1 MSKTLKIMTAL
12 MLVVV
17 FTLGLGLTGC
27 SSSETAPEV
36 GKLAPDF
43 QLSDLDGQSVS
54 LSDFRG
60 QPVLVNFWATWCGP
74 CRYEMPFL
82 QRIHEEQAVNGLVVL
97 GVNLGESPD
106 EVREFMGEF
115 GLSFTTLLDSRQE
128 VGLMYNVRAIP
139 TTLLIDGNGV
149 IRDRKV
155 GAFTT
160 MKEIENALGKIM

>member
-1 MSKTLKIMTAL
+1 MGKVFKIMTAL
-12 MLVVV
+12 MLVMV
-17 FTLGLGLTGC
+17 FTLGLGLAGC

-36 GKLAPDF
+36 GKLAPEF
-43 QLSDLDGQSVS
+43 QLSNLDGEPVS

-60 QPVLVNFWATWCGP
+60 QPVLVNFWASWCGP

-97 GVNLGESPD
+97 GVNLEESPD
-106 EVREFMGEF
+106 EVREFTAEF

-139 TTLLIDGNGV
+139 TTLLIDENGV
-149 IRDRKV
+149 IQDRKV
-155 GAFTT
+155 GAFAT
-160 MKEIENALGKIM
+160 MKELETALGKIM

>member
-1 MSKTLKIMTAL
+1 MNKVLKIMMTL
-12 MLVVV
+12 MLVMVS
-17 FTLGLGLTGC
+17 TLGLGLAGC

-43 QLSDLDGQSVS
+43 QLSALDGGSVS

-60 QPVLVNFWATWCGP
+60 RPVLINFWASWCGP

-82 QRIHEEQAVNGLVVL
+82 QRIHEEQAANGLVVL

-115 GLSFTTLLDSRQE
+115 GLTFPTLLDSRQD
-128 VGLMYNVRAIP
+128 VALTYNVRGIP
-139 TTLLIDGNGV
+139 TTLLIDEDGV

-155 GAFTT
+155 GAFAT
-160 MKEIENALGKIM
+160 MKELETALGKIM